1 MKGRLFRRVTK
12 DLEITSRTSTR
23 LADGRGSDRPQ
34 PRSTTR
40 TVGEP
45 LVYEITAAL
54 ICEGPMQ
61 RLYGGTRMRNR
72 DGSRG
77 GARLEYPGPSSREEV
92 NRDECGREHPFA

>member
-23 LADGRGSDRPQ
+23 LADGSGERPASTPLDNEDR
-34 PRSTTR
+34 RRAACLRNYGGADLRR
-40 TVGEP
+40 T
-45 LVYEITAAL
+45 
-54 ICEGPMQ
+54 MQ

-92 NRDECGREHPFA
+92 NRDECGREHPF